1 MYLNTI
7 YSAWYRIHIGRE
19 GSNSKE
25 LLPFVEL
32 MIWQLKFSFRSPLT
46 AENISGCE
54 EVSIITCYDWPEAC
68 FFYSTLQKKK
78 KRQKENTSSRCLFSD
93 NRIWNVVRE
102 NEERRKISSLQHM
115 ITVQW
120 NKKKSVPRLLLC
132 VRAKDSDT
140 AVQRKRESTETCRC
154 ASVSLAS
161 DGNVG
166 LKDLDSHENRGWT
179 EFKQLEALESGV
191 LGMTEKKT
199 PEGERWR
206 RRRGM
211 EGEGLN
217 I

>member
-1 MYLNTI
+1 MTVEIQLQEPADSWEHQRLWGGKHHHMLRLT
-7 YSAWYRIHIGRE
+7 WGLF
-19 GSNSKE
+19 
-25 LLPFVEL
+25 LLL
-32 MIWQLKFSFRSPLT
+32 HTS
-46 AENISGCE
+46 
-54 EVSIITCYDWPEAC
+54 
-68 FFYSTLQKKK
+68 KKK

-191 LGMTEKKT
+191 LGMTVREED
-199 PEGERWR
+199 PGGGEVEEGD
-206 RRRGM
+206 G
-211 EGEGLN
+211 GGGS
-217 I
+217 

>member
-191 LGMTEKKT
+191 LGMTVREED
-199 PEGERWR
+199 PGGGEVEEE
-206 RRRGM
+206 
-211 EGEGLN
+211 EGEGGEGS
-217 I
+217 